1 HQTHSVTKQRTSMT
15 ESYTQ
20 GPAPPRGNPGNNGT
34 CEVHDGFLS
43 LVLPTGYSLIFI
55 VGLLSNIA
63 AVGVFFTR
71 SHLDSS
77 ITVYMKHMALADL
90 LLILCLPARIFYHN
104 RHGPFYLC
112 RVVGIAFY
120 VSMYASIVFLS
131 LISLDRYLKI
141 IKPVRVF
148 RIHQVEWSRKA
159 AYVTWTV
166 FALSSLYFLISDRGS
181 KPCDTICFH
190 FHRKKLTGGVI
201 NLMVVGLFYGLFL
214 VFICVYGTIAMKL
227 RTITLGGNE
236 SKARSRRNRVVM
248 KTFVV
253 PTVFTLCFLPYHVVR
268 VPYVLSQMDVI
279 QEESSKQMLHIL
291 NELVLCL
298 SALNSCLDP
307 VIYFFLSRIFRKTI
321 LLNGLVRKEETS
333 EQL

>member
-120 VSMYASIVFLS
+120 VSMYASI
-131 LISLDRYLKI
+131 
-141 IKPVRVF
+141 
-148 RIHQVEWSRKA
+148 A